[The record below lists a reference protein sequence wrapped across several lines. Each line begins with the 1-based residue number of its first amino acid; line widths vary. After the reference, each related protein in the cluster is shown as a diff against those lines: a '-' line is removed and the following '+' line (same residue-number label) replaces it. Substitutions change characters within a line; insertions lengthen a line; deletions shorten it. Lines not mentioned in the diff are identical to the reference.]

1 MSTATAAALST
12 GPRTEQGKAIASR
25 NSLTHGL
32 TSKSTLLPSEDPQE
46 FADFHS
52 ALTLRYGP
60 ESVEDIG
67 IIAEFAD
74 LTWRL
79 QRIPV
84 HEAKLIAVELKR
96 MQIERKSDKAL
107 AELLDG
113 LDEQTLEAIAF
124 ERLLESKTLLNLHR
138 QEARLSRRLTL
149 LQPHLDRLL
158 SIQAQ
163 RRNAAAQQRRI
174 EAVLTAEPGTTDG
187 GVANDTSIRMPRSI
201 LRS

>member
-1 MSTATAAALST
+1 MSAATATALAT
-12 GPRTEQGKAIASR
+12 GPRTDQGKAIASR

-46 FADFHS
+46 FADFQA
-52 ALTLRYGP
+52 ALNQRYGP
-60 ESVEDIG
+60 ESLEDIG
-67 IIAEFAD
+67 HIAEFAD

-79 QRIPV
+79 QRIPI

-107 AELLDG
+107 AELLEG
-113 LDEQTLEAIAF
+113 LDDQTLEAIAF
-124 ERLLESKTLLNLHR
+124 ERLLKTLTNLHR

-158 SIQAQ
+158 KIQAH
-163 RRNAAAQQRRI
+163 RRNVAAQQRRI
-174 EAVLTAEPGTTDG
+174 AASFATDPDTG
-187 GVANDTSIRMPRSI
+187 AGAANDPPVRMPRNI
-201 LRS
+201 FRS